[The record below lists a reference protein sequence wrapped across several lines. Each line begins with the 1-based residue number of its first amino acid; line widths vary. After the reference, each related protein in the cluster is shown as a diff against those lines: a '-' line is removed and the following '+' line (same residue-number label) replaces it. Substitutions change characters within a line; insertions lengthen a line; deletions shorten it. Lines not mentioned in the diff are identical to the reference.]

1 MSIPSNKSE
10 LLEAI
15 NTSYQKLAQ
24 ELGSISEFS
33 ASKNELEWHN
43 MGEYISV
50 KILSHTWL
58 VGVN

>member
-33 ASKNELEWHN
+33 ASKNELE
-43 MGEYISV
+43 
-50 KILSHTWL
+50 
-58 VGVN
+58 